1 MCGRNGSLLLTLTSY
16 RVQVAKA
23 ADEDG
28 DGVVTEAE
36 MIKKYTVVIYV
47 LMCACVLPE
56 AEMPKV
62 MNK

>member
-1 MCGRNGSLLLTLTSY
+1 MTSY

-36 MIKKYTVVIYV
+36 MMKKYTVVIYV